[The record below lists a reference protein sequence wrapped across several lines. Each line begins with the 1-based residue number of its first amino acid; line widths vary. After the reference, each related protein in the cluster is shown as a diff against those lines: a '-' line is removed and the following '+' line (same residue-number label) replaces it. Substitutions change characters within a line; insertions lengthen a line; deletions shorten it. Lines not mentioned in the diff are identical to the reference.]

1 MKKISNYFLVASVFV
16 MASMPAFAES
26 PVCGLIK
33 ELKGVINILRTLAF
47 VGAAFLLMD
56 WAWGYISDPS
66 KATKADMK
74 DKGIGM
80 LVGFFIL
87 FGVGFVLQFVGSTGG
102 QEYLGCVVEAFKVK

>member
-1 MKKISNYFLVASVFV
+1 MKKISNYFFAASVFV

-47 VGAAFLLMD
+47 VGAACVLMD
-56 WAWGYISDPS
+56 WAWGFIQ
-66 KATKADMK
+66 KGEVGK
-74 DKGIGM
+74 DDLKNKGIGM

-102 QEYLGCVVEAFKVK
+102 QEYFGCVVDALKVK